1 MYNYIYIFDKFIIT
15 YYRVFLLSY
24 NKFKTKTKKEKET
37 KRKQTLN
44 TLHVNIV
51 KNN

>member
-24 NKFKTKTKKEKET
+24 NTFKTK
-37 KRKQTLN
+37 Q
-44 TLHVNIV
+44 
-51 KNN
+51 KNNKGE